1 MAYTRQ
7 EVQDWVKK
15 LNLNTWGPT
24 EVYWSDQ
31 FHRVHV
37 IAADAESEA
46 VTAKIHAA
54 VEAEIAAGTTD
65 ETDARDFLERL
76 IVTDYAQED

>member
-15 LNLNTWGPT
+15 LDLNTWGPT

-31 FHRVHV
+31 LHRVHV
-37 IAADAESEA
+37 IAADAE
-46 VTAKIHAA
+46 K
-54 VEAEIAAGTTD
+54 
-65 ETDARDFLERL
+65 
-76 IVTDYAQED
+76 

>member
-15 LNLNTWGPT
+15 LDLNTWGPT

-37 IAADAESEA
+37 IAADAESE
-46 VTAKIHAA
+46 VITAKIHAA

-65 ETDARDFLERL
+65 ETDARDFLEHL

>member
-7 EVQDWVKK
+7 EVQDWVKM
-15 LNLNTWGPT
+15 LDLNTWGPT

-46 VTAKIHAA
+46 ITAKIHAA

-65 ETDARDFLERL
+65 ETDARDFLEHL

>member
-31 FHRVHV
+31 LHRVHV

-46 VTAKIHAA
+46 ITAKIHAA

>member
-1 MAYTRQ
+1 
-7 EVQDWVKK
+7 
-15 LNLNTWGPT
+15 
-24 EVYWSDQ
+24 
-31 FHRVHV
+31 VHV

-46 VTAKIHAA
+46 ITAKIHAA

-65 ETDARDFLERL
+65 ETDARDFLEHL

>member
-7 EVQDWVKK
+7 EVQDWVKQ
-15 LNLNTWGPT
+15 LDLNTWGPT

-46 VTAKIHAA
+46 ITAKIHAA

-65 ETDARDFLERL
+65 ETDARDFLEHL

>member
-1 MAYTRQ
+1 MAYTKQ

-15 LNLNTWGPT
+15 LDLNT
-24 EVYWSDQ
+24 V
-31 FHRVHV
+31 
-37 IAADAESEA
+37 ESAA
-46 VTAKIHAA
+46 VTEKIKAA

-65 ETDARDFLERL
+65 ETDARDFLEHL

>member
-15 LNLNTWGPT
+15 LDLNTWGPT

-46 VTAKIHAA
+46 ITAKIHAA
-54 VEAEIAAGTTD
+54 VEAEIAAGTTY
-65 ETDARDFLERL
+65 ETESRDFLEHL

>member
-1 MAYTRQ
+1 M
-7 EVQDWVKK
+7 D
-15 LNLNTWGPT
+15 LNTWGPT

-65 ETDARDFLERL
+65 ETDARDFLEHL

>member
-15 LNLNTWGPT
+15 LDLNTWGPT
-24 EVYWSDQ
+24 EFCWSDQ

-46 VTAKIHAA
+46 ITAKIHAA

-65 ETDARDFLERL
+65 ETDARDFLEHL

>member
-15 LNLNTWGPT
+15 LDLNTWGPT

-46 VTAKIHAA
+46 ITAKIHAA
-54 VEAEIAAGTTD
+54 VEAEIAAGMTD
-65 ETDARDFLERL
+65 ETDSRDFLEHL

>member
-15 LNLNTWGPT
+15 LDLNTWGPT

-46 VTAKIHAA
+46 ITAKIHAA

-65 ETDARDFLERL
+65 ETDARDFLEHL
-76 IVTDYAQED
+76 IVTDYPQED